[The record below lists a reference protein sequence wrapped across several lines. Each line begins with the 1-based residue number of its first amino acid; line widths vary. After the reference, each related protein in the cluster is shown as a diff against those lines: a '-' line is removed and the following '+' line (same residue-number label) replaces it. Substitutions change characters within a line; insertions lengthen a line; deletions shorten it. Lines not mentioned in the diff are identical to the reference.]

1 MALILDT
8 GPLYAAIDRRDR
20 DHARC
25 RALIEQSSERL
36 VVPSPVLPELDYLV
50 NERIGVGPMLAFLQD
65 VEDGAFDVEDLVGTD
80 YPRVRELMD
89 TYADADL
96 GFVDAAVIAV
106 AERLEEP
113 KVATLDRRHFS
124 VVRPRHVDTLELL
137 P

>member
-1 MALILDT
+1 VALILDT
-8 GPLYAAIDRRDR
+8 GPLYAAIDRRDT

-50 NERIGVGPMLAFLQD
+50 NERVGVGPMLAFLQD
-65 VEDGAFDVEDLVGTD
+65 IEDGAFDVENLVSSD

-96 GFVDAAVIAV
+96 GFVDSAVIAV
-106 AERLEEP
+106 AERFEEP
-113 KVATLDRRHFS
+113 KIATLDHRHFA
-124 VVRPRHVDTLELL
+124 VVRPRHVDALQLL